1 MYLRQSIQI
10 YIISYYFSRCMYWTS
25 VRNGHQTVDFVII
38 IKTTY
43 ASGMQD
49 RTTIW
54 SWVLAFSLMNLLHIL
69 TVAVMICCRRI
80 SSYYSFRSSCSLSLC
95 QLKIVVVII
104 KVATP
109 THHQLLHQHPTHSHT
124 EYIINYN
131 PLLCTYDKDTWTYK
145 RS

>member
-1 MYLRQSIQI
+1 MSFYSNIYSLLVFFPVYVLNVRQKRTSNSRFCNNHKNNICQRDARQNNNLIMSSSIQ
-10 YIISYYFSRCMYWTS
+10 SNES
-25 VRNGHQTVDFVII
+25 VAHSDGCSDD
-38 IKTTY
+38 
-43 ASGMQD
+43 M
-49 RTTIW
+49 
-54 SWVLAFSLMNLLHIL
+54 L
-69 TVAVMICCRRI
+69 
-80 SSYYSFRSSCSLSLC
+80 SSYKQLLQLSFLLLSLSLC